1 MAFNYGR
8 KYGFSLLGQQDLA
21 QRRWIQQ
28 QEALRAQRIAEERE
42 RISTQQWQPEKQ
54 TTTITTD
61 DKGATTVATKDQY
74 PSGITQADLT
84 RENIIQAAYG
94 GAGGYPPVEQ
104 QFDPSWPPP
113 EEYIRGEELPR
124 ERPDREFP
132 DMRIPWWQDARQEIG
147 GLLKKAWGEPTTR
160 SGFGGE
166 YTEATLP
173 GGISVEEA
181 QLGAPFGGPLTGPP
195 AGGIAVEDLPVDIPG
210 VVSTRGMPVDGWGTG
225 YQQDAPGMER
235 MPAAT
240 DEDYRRAYGDQARV
254 MGLRGLLAEEPEL
267 AAIGPRT
274 IPMKPPNFAA
284 RTIPGYHGTGTSF
297 ERALMP
303 PSYVEEDSQA
313 MHRRFIEGQREAQA
327 IPGTPEYDA
336 LVASIQPVE
345 VYDPAL
351 QTADD
356 AVAKADAAAAAII
369 PLPTPDPS
377 LLQQPA
383 IDPRTAFGRQDL
395 AAGLPPGDITP
406 WVDTA
411 PVPEPFTGELDISP
425 EALPREEVKIEE
437 DIQQSTLESA
447 PIESQIQ
454 GWADPD
460 TGLIPVRRP
469 QDIPAFKDETAT
481 QRRNRLRREVTGIT
495 GADVQTKFI
504 TDLGE
509 ATEAVTSL
517 IDVQRLQ
524 AFSTLND
531 QLRKKRSGTG
541 RAVRVGRARP
551 RGRIPRMN
559 PTPLQVGGR

>member
-21 QRRWIQQ
+21 QRRWLQQ

-61 DKGATTVATKDQY
+61 DKGATTVSTKDQY
-74 PSGITQADLT
+74 PSGITQADIS
-84 RENIIQAAYG
+84 REKMIQANYG
-94 GAGGYPPVEQ
+94 SAV
-104 QFDPSWPPP
+104 PS
-113 EEYIRGEELPR
+113 
-124 ERPDREFP
+124 DSS
-132 DMRIPWWQDARQEIG
+132 
-147 GLLKKAWGEPTTR
+147 GLLATDTFGLEDPLGLGRPRNQWDQFPADILEREGRYDYERSFRPT
-160 SGFGGE
+160 
-166 YTEATLP
+166 
-173 GGISVEEA
+173 
-181 QLGAPFGGPLTGPP
+181 QLGHPLHQEVPIIDDTFYPPP

-210 VVSTRGMPVDGWGTG
+210 AVSVGGMPVDGWGTG

-284 RTIPGYHGTGTSF
+284 RTMPGYHGTGTSV

-303 PSYVEEDSQA
+303 PSYVDEDSGA
-313 MHRRFIEGQREAQA
+313 MHRRFIEGQRELQA

-369 PLPTPDPS
+369 PPLTPDPS

-395 AAGLPPGDITP
+395 AAGLPPRDITP

-411 PVPEPFTGELDISP
+411 PVPEPFAGELDIFP
-425 EALPREEVKIEE
+425 EALPREETKIEE

-447 PIESQIQ
+447 PRKWI
-454 GWADPD
+454 DPA
-460 TGLIPVRRP
+460 TKKAFEPSMYRRGVGP
-469 QDIPAFKDETAT
+469 HREQPKTVEDYARELGAFRIRDEDLYASVGEPARA
-481 QRRNRLRREVTGIT
+481 IT
-495 GADVQTKFI
+495 EEDLDLEME
-504 TDLGE
+504 TDLGK
-509 ATEAVTSL
+509 ATKAVKSL

-524 AFSTLND
+524 AFSTLNE

-541 RAVRVGRARP
+541 RAVRVGRARQ